1 LNVEFDLSKTA
12 ENQVTS
18 AATTRSARRRA
29 SRASRRAKA
38 ESAALQTPSLI
49 KRKIPIYELLS
60 EEELVKLEIQAN
72 WILSEIGIEIRG
84 DSVALALF
92 KQAGASVVGERIHF
106 DRGHVRS
113 LCQTAP
119 KQYTMHA
126 RNPDKNIEFG
136 GDKLI
141 LGPAYGSPFVT
152 DIKGGR
158 RYGTIEDFQNF
169 IKLTYMTPWL
179 QHQSGTVCEPVD
191 VAVNKRHLDMVYAHL
206 RYSDKPF
213 MGSVTAPERAQD
225 SLAMARIVFGDEFM
239 QDHLVI
245 QGNINVNSPLVYDDT
260 MTGALRTYAAA
271 NQGNVISPFILGGA
285 MSPVTQAALIAQ
297 AHAEAMVGIALTQLV
312 RKGAPVVYGSF
323 LTTMDLKT
331 GAPTFGTPESS
342 LACLAISQLCRRLG
356 LPFRCGGHLTASKV
370 ADAQAMQESV
380 DTMNPAIMAGANFI
394 FQSAGWLEGGLT
406 IGYEKFVM
414 DADRCGAIAR
424 MVQGLSLDDNQ
435 LASDAYREAGVGNN
449 FLGVAHTLR
458 NYKTANYRA
467 ELGDTS
473 SFEQWTDDGSKDMQ
487 QRAYEKWTKMLT
499 QYQMPEIDPAID
511 EALLEFMRLKKQAV
525 ADEWY

>member
-1 LNVEFDLSKTA
+1 M
-12 ENQVTS
+12 
-18 AATTRSARRRA
+18 RRN
-29 SRASRRAKA
+29 
-38 ESAALQTPSLI
+38 
-49 KRKIPIYELLS
+49 IPVYELLD
-60 EEELVKLEIQAN
+60 EESLVSLENHAEWLLQ
-72 WILSEIGIEIRG
+72 EIGIEIRG
-84 DSVALALF
+84 DDEALRLF
-92 KQAGASVVGERIHF
+92 KQAGASVDGERLRF
-106 DRGHVRS
+106 DPGHVRN
-113 LCQTAP
+113 LCSTAP
-119 KQYTMHA
+119 KTYTMHA
-126 RNPDKNIEFG
+126 RNADRNIEFG
-136 GDKLI
+136 GDNLI
-141 LGPAYGSPFVT
+141 LGPAYGSPFVS
-152 DIKGGR
+152 DLKNGR

-179 QHQSGTVCEPVD
+179 QHQSGTICEPVD

-213 MGSVTAPERAQD
+213 MGSVTAPERAED
-225 SLAMARIVFGDEFM
+225 SLTMARIVFGEAFM
-239 QDHLVI
+239 QEHLVI

-285 MSPVTQAALIAQ
+285 MAPVTQAALIAQ

-312 RKGAPVVYGSF
+312 REGAPVVYGSF

-342 LACLAISQLCRRLG
+342 LTTMAISQLCRRLG
-356 LPFRCGGHLTASKV
+356 LPFRCGGHLTSSKV

-414 DADRCGAIAR
+414 DLDRCGAIQR
-424 MVQGLSLDDNQ
+424 MTKGLTIDANE
-435 LASDAYREAGVGNN
+435 LAAEAYQEAGIGSN

-458 NYKTANYRA
+458 NFRTANYRA
-467 ELGDTS
+467 ELADTN
-473 SFEQWTDDGSKDMQ
+473 SFEQWSENGSKDMQ
-487 QRAYEKWTKMLT
+487 QRAYERWNQMLNE
-499 QYQMPEIDPAID
+499 YKPPAIDAAID
-511 EALLEFMRLKKQAV
+511 EALLDFIARKKASM
-525 ADEWY
+525 ADAWY